1 MNVSSILDYERD
13 PAEEYYKLLGC
24 DRFASSEQISTEFKI
39 RAKECHPDKSV
50 GRNESN
56 PERFQQLLTVST
68 FQMIIRYFRFY
79 QTFTFF
85 NFTVYFIVISITIS
99 F

>member
-1 MNVSSILDYERD
+1 MNVSSILDYKRD

-68 FQMIIRYFRFY
+68 FQMITKYFFLLNKIKIFESFLVY
-79 QTFTFF
+79 SYF
-85 NFTVYFIVISITIS
+85 NDNIF
-99 F
+99 

>member
-1 MNVSSILDYERD
+1 MNVSSILDYKRD

-68 FQMIIRYFRFY
+68 FQMMIRYFSI
-79 QTFTFF
+79 Q
-85 NFTVYFIVISITIS
+85 YF
-99 F
+99 